1 MKDFQKFLNKKEKGR
16 DLVERKVGSGAGGGE
31 EIWVKIKIHALFLTV
46 LYQFKLVLKLGKN

>member
-16 DLVERKVGSGAGGGE
+16 DMAKRKVGSVGGKE

-46 LYQFKLVLKLGKN
+46 PYQFKLVLKLGKN

>member
-16 DLVERKVGSGAGGGE
+16 DMAKRKVGSGGGKE

-46 LYQFKLVLKLGKN
+46 PYQFKLVLKLGKN